1 MKKLTVLLVGLIVV
15 ALALPATA
23 QVKVSGFAQAQLVV
37 SEGETAVSSAPYF
50 TAKRA
55 RLVAKGDLGD
65 KVGVFAQL
73 EIATSLINVL
83 DLLMDYDLA
92 PIGKIAIGRRTV
104 PFGLQNPVSPYNLH
118 TINYAQVVSNLI
130 GTGGRDLGLYISGK
144 YDIVDYVIGYINGAD
159 VTGVVNNVYLT
170 NNRDNNDEKDIVAR
184 VGVSVPG
191 VAGLGAGVSIY
202 NGKTGTAKT
211 TRNRTGIDA
220 KYEKDAIY
228 AQLEYIT
235 GEDGTTKKNGYY
247 LEAGYKV
254 TSLLQPMIRYDFY
267 DPNSDV
273 SDNENTITAIGV
285 NVYLGKNAKVQ
296 IFSETKTEKPTDTKN
311 DVLAVQTA
319 VKF

>member
-1 MKKLTVLLVGLIVV
+1 VKKFTVLLVGLMVV
-15 ALALPATA
+15 ALALPAKA
-23 QVKVSGFAQAQLVV
+23 EVKLSGFAQAQLVNDA
-37 SEGETAVSSAPYF
+37 SKTDKELYF

-73 EIATSLINVL
+73 ELATNLVNVL
-83 DLLMDYDLA
+83 DLTMDYDLA

-144 YDIVDYVIGYINGAD
+144 YDIVDYVVGYINGSD
-159 VTGVVNNVYLT
+159 VDVSSTTNNVYLT
-170 NNRDNNDEKDIVAR
+170 TNAEDNSEKDIVAR
-184 VGVSVPG
+184 VGVSVPPVKG
-191 VAGLGAGVSIY
+191 LSAGISIY
-202 NGKTGTAKT
+202 SGKAKST
-211 TRNRTGIDA
+211 KVTRNRTGVDVKYDA
-220 KYEKDAIY
+220 EPIF

-235 GEDGTTKKNGYY
+235 GETGALKANGYY
-247 LEAGYKV
+247 LEVGYKV
-254 TSLLQPMIRYDFY
+254 IPQLQPMIRYDFY
-267 DPNSDV
+267 DPDTDASNDE
-273 SDNENTITAIGV
+273 DTITAIGV

-296 IFSETKTEKPTDTKN
+296 IFSETKTEKPTDIKN
-311 DVLAVQTA
+311 DVITVQTA

>member
-23 QVKVSGFAQAQLVV
+23 QVKVSGFGQAQLVNDESKV
-37 SEGETAVSSAPYF
+37 DKELYF
-50 TAKRA
+50 AAKRA
-55 RLVAKGDLGD
+55 RIVAKGDLGD
-65 KVGVFAQL
+65 KVGMFAQL
-73 EIATSLINVL
+73 EIATDKINVL
-83 DLLMDYDLA
+83 DLTMDYDLA

-144 YDIVDYVIGYINGAD
+144 YDIVDYVVGYINGAD

-170 NNRDNNDEKDIVAR
+170 TNAEDNNEKDLVAR

-235 GEDGTTKKNGYY
+235 GEDGTTKKAGYY
-247 LEAGYKV
+247 LEAGYKIG
-254 TSLLQPMIRYDFY
+254 SLQPMIRYDFY

-273 SDNENTITAIGV
+273 SDNENTITAIGA
-285 NVYLGKNAKVQ
+285 NVYIGKNAKVQ
-296 IFSETKTEKPTDTKN
+296 IFSETKTEKPTDSKN
-311 DVLAVQTA
+311 NAVIVQTA
-319 VKF
+319 IKF